1 MISQKT
7 KEIIIAAAEKYETT
21 DFIPA
26 DPVQFPHRY
35 HKKADIEICGLLT
48 AILSFGSRT
57 QILKKADCLCE
68 LMGASP
74 YSYIKERLFEKDFAA
89 DDNSSFYRM
98 ISHAGFRSVLERL
111 FEAYSQADSLEDFIN
126 QAQGNPMEKLCAF
139 LGVSPKSPQKKINM
153 YLRWVVRQNSPVDFG
168 IWKTFNSSELIIPLD
183 THVAH
188 MAKRFGI
195 TDSETY
201 SLAAAKQ
208 ITRTLNEIFPGDP
221 VKGDFALFGLGVEKA
236 KIPNS

>member
-7 KEIIIAAAEKYETT
+7 IDIIIAAAEKYETK

-35 HKKADIEICGLLT
+35 HKKTDIEICGLLT
-48 AILSFGSRT
+48 AILSFGNRT

-74 YSYIKERLFEKDFAA
+74 YSYIISRLFEKDFAA

-98 ISHAGFRSVLERL
+98 ISYAGFRRVLERL
-111 FEAYSQADSLEDFIN
+111 FEVYSQADSLEDFIN
-126 QAQGNPMEKLCAF
+126 RAQGNPMEKLCAF
-139 LGVSPKSPQKKINM
+139 LGVSSQSPQKKINM
-153 YLRWVVRQNSPVDFG
+153 FLRWVVRQNSPVDFG

-188 MAKRFGI
+188 MAKLLGI
-195 TDSETY
+195 TNNETY
-201 SLAAAKQ
+201 SLAAAKK
-208 ITRTLNEIFPGDP
+208 ITWTLNEIFPGDP